1 MRNSL
6 WKFPE
11 QKFDIPADFA
21 PAYHKKV
28 RELLFARG
36 ITTNE
41 ELEKLILPKNDGE
54 LGRVVTRLH
63 DPFRMK
69 NMDKAVN
76 RLIQAVNEK
85 QKILVYGDYDVDGT
99 TSVALVYSFLKDID
113 CNVTFYVPDRYAE
126 GYGISITGIEKAIAD
141 NIQLIIALDC
151 GIKDHKSIALA
162 QENNIDVIVCDHH
175 NEGEEIPNA
184 FAVLDPKQHDCGY
197 PFKQLSGCGVG
208 YKFLY
213 GYCIR
218 QGIHIKKLNKYLD
231 YVAISIASDIV
242 PMQDENRV
250 LMHLGLCKMQHQNE
264 QKQRDKVLLSIQTM
278 LEQSG
283 LGDKNSLSVSNVVFK
298 LAPRINAAGRI
309 KSARDA
315 VNLLIST
322 DAEEAREWCDKIEKH
337 NNERRN
343 LDQNIARQ
351 ALQMIQEDEF
361 LRNSKST
368 VLFNESWHK
377 GVVGIVASRVSDTYY
392 RPTIILCGDGDII
405 SGSAR
410 SVSDFDL
417 YSAIEQCSEYLTAF
431 GGHTFAAGLALK
443 RENLEKFRQKF
454 EEVVAKT
461 IKAEQQEPV
470 ITIDAELSYDDISEK
485 FLDEFSIMAPF
496 GPENMNPV
504 FVIKNVVDFATKKVG
519 NDKTHVQFNLMT
531 KTGNKLPRII
541 GFGMA
546 EKWDELYA
554 PDRSFDICFTM
565 SEDEFNNTRRIN
577 LEAKDFRISQD

>member
-11 QKFDIPADFA
+11 QNFDIPAEFA
-21 PAYHKKV
+21 PTYHRKA
-28 RELLFARG
+28 RELLYARG

-41 ELEKLILPKNDGE
+41 ELEKLILPKKDGE
-54 LGRVVTRLH
+54 LGRIMNLLH

-69 NMDKAVN
+69 NMDKAVS
-76 RLIQAVNEK
+76 RLTQAVLEK

-99 TSVALVYSFLKDID
+99 TSVALVYSFLCDIG
-113 CNVTFYVPDRYAE
+113 CNVSFYVPDRYIE
-126 GYGISITGIEKAIAD
+126 GYGISITGIEKAIEEKV
-141 NIQLIIALDC
+141 QLIVALDC
-151 GIKDHKSIALA
+151 GIKDHTSIALA

-175 NEGEEIPNA
+175 NEGDKIPNA
-184 FAVLDPKQHDCGY
+184 FAVLDPKQHDCTY
-197 PFKQLSGCGVG
+197 PFEQLSGCGVG
-208 YKFLY
+208 YKLLSAF
-213 GYCIR
+213 CKQQNIDIR
-218 QGIHIKKLNKYLD
+218 KLNKYLD

-242 PMQDENRV
+242 PMKDENRA
-250 LMHLGLCKMQHQNE
+250 LMHLGLCKMQHKNE
-264 QKQRDKVLLSIQTM
+264 LKQRDKVLLSIQTM

-283 LGDKNSLSVSNVVFK
+283 LGDKNTLSVSNVVFK

-315 VNLLIST
+315 VNLLISK
-322 DAEEAREWCDKIEKH
+322 DACEAKEWCEKIEKH

-343 LDQNIARQ
+343 LDQNIAKE
-351 ALQMIQEDEF
+351 ALEMIENDEF
-361 LRNSKST
+361 LRTAKST
-368 VLFNESWHK
+368 VLFSESWHK

-392 RPTIILCGDGDII
+392 RPTIILCGDGEII

-431 GGHTFAAGLALK
+431 GGHTFAAGLSLK

-454 EEVVAKT
+454 EEVVSKT
-461 IKAEQQEPV
+461 ITEEQLEPV
-470 ITIDAELSYDDISEK
+470 VTIDAELTYEDLTME
-485 FLDEFSIMAPF
+485 FLDDFSIMAPF

-541 GFGMA
+541 GFGLA

-554 PDRSFDICFTM
+554 PDRSYDICFTM
-565 SEDEFNNTRRIN
+565 SEDEYNNTRRLN